1 MSQVTRRQFIA
12 AAAALSATP
21 VWASPKSTRSR
32 VTSNERRDLYPE
44 GVASGDPQPD
54 SVFSSGEDII
64 YSPNATGFNL
74 QMAKHKAAAN
84 VTHAR

>member
-1 MSQVTRRQFIA
+1 MSQVTRRQFMA

-21 VWASPKSTRSR
+21 VWASPKSARSR

-54 SVFSSGEDII
+54 SVLLWTRRPLDRKS
-64 YSPNATGFNL
+64 
-74 QMAKHKAAAN
+74 
-84 VTHAR
+84 VV